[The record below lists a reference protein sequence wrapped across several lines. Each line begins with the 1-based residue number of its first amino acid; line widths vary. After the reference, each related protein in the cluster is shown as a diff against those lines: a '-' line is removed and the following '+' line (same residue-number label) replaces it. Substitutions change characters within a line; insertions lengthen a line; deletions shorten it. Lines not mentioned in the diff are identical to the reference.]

1 MALEPDD
8 LQQLSHAKQLLE
20 SPGLAIKLANL
31 VGRPLELGMAHL
43 PVRWSQAVSRATA
56 AALETAL
63 DMVLSTLGDTGRSQ
77 ASNWTHK
84 LLATASGAV
93 GGAFG
98 ISALIVE
105 LPVSTAIMLRSIID
119 IARSEG
125 EAIRGIE
132 SRLECLNVFAL
143 GGRSGSESAAETG
156 YFAVRLAL
164 SRAVAEAA
172 EFIAQR
178 GVVAE
183 GAPALVRLM
192 TAIGARFE
200 MVVTE
205 KTAASAVP
213 IIGALG
219 GGLLN
224 AVFIS
229 HFQDT
234 ARGHFIIRRMERFH
248 GCDAVREVWDR
259 L

>member
-1 MALEPDD
+1 
-8 LQQLSHAKQLLE
+8 
-20 SPGLAIKLANL
+20 
-31 VGRPLELGMAHL
+31 
-43 PVRWSQAVSRATA
+43 
-56 AALETAL
+56 
-63 DMVLSTLGDTGRSQ
+63 
-77 ASNWTHK
+77 
-84 LLATASGAV
+84 
-93 GGAFG
+93 
-98 ISALIVE
+98 
-105 LPVSTAIMLRSIID
+105 MLRSIID

-143 GGRSGSESAAETG
+143 GGRPGSDSAAETG
-156 YFAVRLAL
+156 YFALRLAL

-172 EFIAQR
+172 EFITQR
-178 GVVAE
+178 GLAAE

-192 TAIGARFE
+192 TAIAARFE

-205 KTAASAVP
+205 KAAATAVP

-224 AVFIS
+224 AVFIG

-234 ARGHFIIRRMERFH
+234 ARGHFIIRRLERSY
-248 GCDAVREVWDR
+248 GSEAVREAWDR